1 MCTSIT
7 GQGLTESGETEHE
20 AYRLTLPS
28 QFVGVPTNYRARTG
42 EAGAADAAR
51 RDPYGFYHG
60 ISVNHGSEAFV
71 MTGPPNRFV
80 ADKTPARPEPG
91 TPEPRQLTLF

>member
-7 GQGLTESGETEHE
+7 GRGLTESGESEHE

-28 QFVGVPTNYRARTG
+28 QFIGVPTNYRARTG

-60 ISVNHGSEAFV
+60 ISVKHGSEAFV
-71 MTGPPNRFV
+71 MAGPPVRFV
-80 ADKTPARPEPG
+80 ADKTPARPVPDTAEA
-91 TPEPRQLTLF
+91 TQLTLF